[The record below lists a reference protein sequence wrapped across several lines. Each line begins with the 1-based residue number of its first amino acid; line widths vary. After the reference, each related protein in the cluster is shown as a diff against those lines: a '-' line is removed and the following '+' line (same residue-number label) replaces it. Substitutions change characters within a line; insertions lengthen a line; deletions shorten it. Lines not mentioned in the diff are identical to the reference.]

1 MRLTRFETVDSERP
15 LVGALVDSEVVEFE
29 QRLSVNDLLALT
41 ELPEPGGAWYPLDAV
56 TLLAPVVPRCVF
68 GVGLNYRAHIEE
80 SGKEAPVEPEIF
92 CKGPNTVAA
101 TRAPI
106 SRRGSDQ
113 LDYEGELAVVIGAG
127 GRVAGYAVG
136 NDVSA
141 RDWQWGDG
149 QWWRAKGSDGFCPLG
164 PWITTVD
171 EALAPDA
178 MRLRTWV
185 NGDPRQDTSVGDL
198 LFDVDEI
205 VEWILAA
212 VALRPGDVVL
222 TGTPSGVGAAMDPQ
236 VWLRPGDVV
245 RVEID
250 GLGAIENEVVA

>member
-1 MRLTRFETVDSERP
+1 MRLARFETVSSDGP
-15 LVGALVDSEVVEFE
+15 KVGAIVGPEVAEFE
-29 QRLSVNDLLALT
+29 PGLSAT
-41 ELPEPGGAWYPLDAV
+41 ELLSAADRPQPRGARHALESV
-56 TLLAPVVPRCVF
+56 TLLAPVEPRCVF
-68 GVGLNYRAHIEE
+68 GVGLNYRTHIEE
-80 SGKEAPVEPEIF
+80 SGKETPAEPEIF
-92 CKGPNTVAA
+92 RKGANTVAA

-106 SRRGSDQ
+106 ARRGTDQ

-127 GRVAGYAVG
+127 GGIAGYAIG

-185 NGDPRQDTSVGDL
+185 NGKPRQDAGVGDL
-198 LFDVDEI
+198 LFDVEEI
-205 VEWILAA
+205 VEWISAA
-212 VALRPGDVVL
+212 VALAPGDVIL

-236 VWLRPGDVV
+236 VWLQPGDVV

-250 GLGAIENEVVA
+250 GLGAIENEIVA